1 MAGWHAVGKL
11 PFLFRSNEAVG
22 DYCEALAQEATLT
35 WLTKENSKL
44 VVRNE
49 ALHCYPTLMA
59 SCNASS
65 LAEVRIESSLQ

>member
-1 MAGWHAVGKL
+1 MAGWLAVGKL
-11 PFLFRSNEAVG
+11 PFYFVAMRLWG
-22 DYCEALAQEATLT
+22 DCCEALAQEATLT

-49 ALHCYPTLMA
+49 TLQCYLTLRS

-65 LAEVRIESSLQ
+65 FAEVRIESRLQ